1 MSKEKAN
8 AFHQKELEKDIE
20 DIRED
25 IFFRPD
31 NFMEEKWYGDFM
43 LFIRIG
49 ICETAKED
57 TSDVRKALK
66 IMGYS
71 TRAAEHDGKIYIV
84 PDNVQE
90 KASPQ
95 KDAER

>member
-43 LFIRIG
+43 LVIRSG
-49 ICETAKED
+49 ISETDKED

-66 IMGYS
+66 IMGY
-71 TRAAEHDGKIYIV
+71 
-84 PDNVQE
+84 
-90 KASPQ
+90 
-95 KDAER
+95 